1 MQERER
7 ALHLPAWRHAA
18 ATQST
23 RVGEFA
29 DEPPSLHSPSKSP
42 RAAQPLPG
50 PHSTFTGEC
59 TELCKKPFFAV
70 LFALGFVLLPCR
82 PPAVAAPVSRR

>member
-59 TELCKKPFFAV
+59 TELSRSVSSRFCSP
-70 LFALGFVLLPCR
+70 LGSSCCLAGRLPWLR
-82 PPAVAAPVSRR
+82 P